1 MRVISLTASFSHGLF
16 LMTGKIQIE
25 LPFELLAHK
34 SWRQVDHILEH
45 LILPAMFLNV
55 NTVELLFRKDRREIN
70 CTNGN
75 HKKVS
80 TFTLD
85 EIREE
90 CRNIVWEFL
99 DDVMMAVWDKSLRAR
114 SVQLPY
120 SPPRVLY
127 DSRPTR
133 VFGIVATWEVYERN
147 NPRSIDQRLI
157 DDFPKL
163 LYPSCNGRDAHR
175 KYDDSK
181 QPTVTP
187 GLSRD
192 DLGGRIAVHSLR

>member
-1 MRVISLTASFSHGLF
+1 MS
-16 LMTGKIQIE
+16 
-25 LPFELLAHK
+25 
-34 SWRQVDHILEH
+34 
-45 LILPAMFLNV
+45 LNV

-80 TFTLD
+80 TFTSD

-163 LYPSCNGRDAHR
+163 LYPSCNGQDAHR